1 MTDPQPAQ
9 QDEFDPD
16 DFTPPD
22 DEPGYDVDASG
33 TYTD

>member
-1 MTDPQPAQ
+1 MSDPD
-9 QDEFDPD
+9 DEFDPD

-22 DEPGYDVDASG
+22 DEEGYDVDASG

>member
-1 MTDPQPAQ
+1 MSDQE
-9 QDEFDPD
+9 DEFDPD

-22 DEPGYDVDASG
+22 DDEGYDVDASG